1 MPLTDQES
9 DLRCLRR
16 IQSGDS
22 RALGELYDRYTPLLH
37 GLVLR
42 IVRSAADAED
52 TLQEAW
58 VQVWKRAASYDSK
71 RGTVAAWLVTMART
85 RAIDRYR
92 SMASRSRAET
102 NVDPE
107 PVNAPED
114 PTAAAGRTELRA
126 QVGQALAQLTT
137 EQRRVIEIAYFQG
150 LSQSEVAERLKAPLG
165 TVKSWTRQ
173 GLTRL
178 KQLIPE
184 EAKV

>member
-102 NVDPE
+102 RVDPE
-107 PVNAPED
+107 PLNAPDD
-114 PTAAAGRTELRA
+114 PTTEASR
-126 QVGQALAQLTT
+126 
-137 EQRRVIEIAYFQG
+137 
-150 LSQSEVAERLKAPLG
+150 LS
-165 TVKSWTRQ
+165 
-173 GLTRL
+173 
-178 KQLIPE
+178 LIHI
-184 EAKV
+184 